1 MGTRIPSCG
10 IRISSCPIGVPDTQL
25 LDGAIPSPWVF
36 QSLLLFMMVGFT

>member
-25 LDGAIPSPWVF
+25 LDGAIP
-36 QSLLLFMMVGFT
+36 QSLGFSKLLLFMVVGFT